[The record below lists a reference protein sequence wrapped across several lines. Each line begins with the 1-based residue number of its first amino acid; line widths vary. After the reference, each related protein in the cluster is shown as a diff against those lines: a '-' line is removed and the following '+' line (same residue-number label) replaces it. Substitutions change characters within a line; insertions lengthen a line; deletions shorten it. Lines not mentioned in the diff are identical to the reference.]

1 MNRNDRQNQIL
12 DLIQREKCSS
22 VKELCA
28 AVYAS
33 PATIRRDLHA
43 MEEEGLIRL
52 LYGNIIPL
60 TEKPTELPLAF
71 RENQAKESKRMIAK
85 YAAEMIA
92 PNSTVLLDAS
102 SSATYMADYIHPD
115 RGITIFTN
123 CIKSAVKLCENG
135 VTVYLI
141 GGKINYRNL
150 VTSGTWTDESIQ
162 SILVDYF
169 FFSSHSLGTDGMIS
183 GPSESGTQM
192 RKQMLKRAKQQYFLC
207 NGEKVGTA
215 STFTLAHVG
224 EITGVISDAD
234 LSFLPN
240 IHCIQVKNAHS
251 PL

>member
-22 VKELCA
+22 VKELCS

-71 RENQAKESKRMIAK
+71 RENQAKESKRAIARH
-85 YAAEMIA
+85 AADMIA
-92 PNSTVLLDAS
+92 PNSTIMLDSS
-102 SSATYMADYIHPD
+102 SSATYMADYISPD
-115 RGITIFTN
+115 KGITVFTN
-123 CIKSAVKLCENG
+123 CLKSAVKLCENG

-141 GGKINYRNL
+141 GGKINYRNM

-162 SILVDYF
+162 SINVDYF
-169 FFSSHSLGTDGMIS
+169 FFSSHSLSRDGMIS
-183 GPSESGTQM
+183 GPSESGTKM
-192 RKQMLKRAKQQYFLC
+192 RKMMLKQAKQQYFLC
-207 NGEKVGTA
+207 NGEKVDSV
-215 STFTLAHVG
+215 STFRLAHVH

-234 LSFLPN
+234 LSFIPD
-240 IHCIQVKNAHS
+240 IRCIQVG
-251 PL
+251 